1 MAWAR
6 PRAGGGECSSP
17 GHALQGEAVDSRKR
31 VVKCRRVCWPGR
43 WEVELPSRK
52 MARLR
57 KSAGLSRKFLLVV
70 QWKYLEDTKPTS
82 STE

>member
-6 PRAGGGECSSP
+6 PRAGGGSAHLQDTLCKERLWTVGGGSQVP
-17 GHALQGEAVDSRKR
+17 LGLLARALG
-31 VVKCRRVCWPGR
+31 
-43 WEVELPSRK
+43 VELPSRK
-52 MARLR
+52 VARLR
-57 KSAGLSRKFLLVV
+57 KSAGLSRKFLSVV